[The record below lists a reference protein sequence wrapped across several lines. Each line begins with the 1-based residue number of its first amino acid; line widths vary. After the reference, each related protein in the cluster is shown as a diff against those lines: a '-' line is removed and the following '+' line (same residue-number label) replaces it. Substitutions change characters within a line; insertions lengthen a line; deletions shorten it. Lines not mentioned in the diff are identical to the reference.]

1 MKIQKQ
7 INMESG
13 LSLTLSL
20 KSNIDDLVSSLQVI
34 FISSSLQVI
43 FISSSFY
50 LPSYSQR
57 KLSIVS
63 LVRNTV
69 CQFLASPVSS
79 FSQPLLIHHPVP
91 EAK

>member
-7 INMESG
+7 INMETG

-20 KSNIDDLVSSLQVI
+20 KSNIDDLV
-34 FISSSLQVI
+34 SSLQVI

-69 CQFLASPVSS
+69 CQFLASPVST

>member
-7 INMESG
+7 INMETG

-20 KSNIDDLVSSLQVI
+20 KSNIDDLV
-34 FISSSLQVI
+34 SSLQVI